1 MSELLA
7 FLLELLLD
15 VSGGLVQTWF
25 GFSNG
30 RTGWQ
35 AASSRVSFS
44 PCWRRDLVRTSF
56 CKIRLSQRYHVT
68 VFERRQ

>member
-35 AASSRVSFS
+35 AASSRVHS
-44 PCWRRDLVRTSF
+44 R
-56 CKIRLSQRYHVT
+56 HVGG
-68 VFERRQ
+68 VIWCELRSVKSA